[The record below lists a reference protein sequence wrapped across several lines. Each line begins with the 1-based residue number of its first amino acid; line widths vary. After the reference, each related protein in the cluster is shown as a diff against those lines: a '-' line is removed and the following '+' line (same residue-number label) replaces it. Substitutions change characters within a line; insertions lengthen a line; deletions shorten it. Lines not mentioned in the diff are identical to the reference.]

1 MAKQVENNVAKMK
14 PGEFINIATSL
25 IASAKNGLDI
35 PSISLIG
42 SPGVAKSASVKAV
55 ANNVSKITGKKVL
68 VHDVRLIN
76 MNPVDLRGIPS
87 KATVQQKVL
96 KQYYTDGKFE
106 EKIVEENVDVAR
118 WLQPEILNMD
128 PSDDIIHILFLDE
141 ITSAPPSVQA
151 VAYQI
156 TLDRRVGE
164 FILGNNVFCICASNK
179 STDKAVTYKMPTALA
194 NRLLHIEIYC
204 DLDDWK
210 NWAINNEIDNRIIGF
225 LNFKPEAL
233 FKFDPTSDDLA
244 WPTPRSWEM
253 VAKILKLIPNINTA
267 SSLIA
272 GAIGL
277 GTAQEFIAYTKV
289 YHSLPNIADIFNGKP
304 VEYPKAM
311 DISYAV
317 SSAIVSYAQKANKKQ
332 LDNMIQWCSK
342 WQPDFALLCFKD
354 CLRNDKIRAHF
365 SNSKAW
371 IEFYIANK
379 DFIEI

>member
-1 MAKQVENNVAKMK
+1 MAKQIENNVAKMK
-14 PGEFINIATSL
+14 PGEFINLMTSL
-25 IASAKNGLDI
+25 IASAKTGLDI
-35 PSISLIG
+35 PSVSLIG

-87 KATVQQKVL
+87 KATVKQKVL
-96 KQYYTDGKFE
+96 KQFYENGKFE

-128 PSDDIIHILFLDE
+128 PSDDVIHILFLDE

-164 FILGNNVFCICASNK
+164 FLLGNNVFCICASNL
-179 STDKAVTYKMPTALA
+179 SSDKAVTYKMPTALA

-225 LNFKPEAL
+225 LNWKPEML

-289 YHSLPNIADIFNGKP
+289 YHSLPNVADIFHGKP
-304 VEYPKAM
+304 VEHPKAM
-311 DISYAV
+311 DVAYAV
-317 SSAIVSYAQKANKKQ
+317 CSAIVSYAQKANKKQ
-332 LDNMIQWCSK
+332 IDNMIRWCQGLS
-342 WQPDFALLCFKD
+342 PDYALLCFKD
-354 CLRNDKIRAHF
+354 CLRNDKIREYF
-365 SNSKAW
+365 TNSPEW
-371 IEFYIANK
+371 TQWYIKNRQFF
-379 DFIEI
+379 DL

>member
-1 MAKQVENNVAKMK
+1 MAKQIENNVAKMK
-14 PGEFINIATSL
+14 PGEFINLMTSL
-25 IASAKNGLDI
+25 IASAKTGLDI
-35 PSISLIG
+35 PSVSLIG
-42 SPGVAKSASVKAV
+42 SPGVAKSASVKTI

-87 KATVQQKVL
+87 KATVKQKVL
-96 KQYYTDGKFE
+96 KQFYENGKFE
-106 EKIVEENVDVAR
+106 EKIVEEDVDVAR

-128 PSDDIIHILFLDE
+128 PSDNIIHILFLDE

-164 FILGNNVFCICASNK
+164 FLLPTNVFVITASNL
-179 STDKAVTYKMPTALA
+179 SSDKAVTYKMPTALA

-210 NWAINNEIDNRIIGF
+210 NWAINNGIDNRIIGF
-225 LNFKPEAL
+225 LNWKPEML

-272 GAIGL
+272 GAVGL

-289 YHSLPNIADIFNGKP
+289 YHSLPNVADIFNGKP
-304 VEYPKAM
+304 VEHPKAM
-311 DISYAV
+311 DISYAI
-317 SSAIVSYAQKANKKQ
+317 SSAIVSYAQKATKKQ
-332 LDNMIQWCSK
+332 IENMITWAQD
-342 WQPDFALLCFKD
+342 WQPDYALLCFKD
-354 CLRNDKIRAHF
+354 CLRNDKIRGYF
-365 SNSKAW
+365 TSSKSW
-371 IEFYIANK
+371 VIWYTKNK
-379 DFIEI
+379 DFIDL

>member
-1 MAKQVENNVAKMK
+1 MTKQIENNVAKMK

-55 ANNVSKITGKKVL
+55 ANNVSKITGKKVI

-87 KATVQQKVL
+87 KATIKQKVL
-96 KQYYTDGKFE
+96 KQFYNNGKFE
-106 EKIVEENVDVAR
+106 EKIVEEDVDVAR

-164 FILGNNVFCICASNK
+164 FFLPSNVFCLCASNL
-179 STDKAVTYKMPTALA
+179 SSDKAVTYKMPTALA

-304 VEYPKAM
+304 VEHPKAM

-332 LDNMIQWCSK
+332 IDNLINWCQK

-354 CLRNDKIRAHF
+354 CLRNEKIRGYF
-365 SNSKAW
+365 SNSSAW
-371 IEFYIANK
+371 IQWYIANK